1 MQNNPHP
8 LIEILKL
15 SDHGFMVKETN
26 FELFTKLRIAL
37 TEDGQPTSLSGKID
51 TQKWSKLSN
60 PDNLSGDT
68 ESSLV
73 ACMIESWCMAA
84 IKPFVTAL
92 NEHVS
97 GKKITIVMTKYTY
110 SASECIDAYLYIK
123 GSADDLRE
131 SIKPESVP
139 AIRAL
144 ISEWDSTFDVISN
157 GDILLSAIYD
167 LENP

>member
-15 SDHGFMVKETN
+15 SDHGFMTKETN
-26 FELFTKLRIAL
+26 FELFTKLRITL
-37 TEDGQPTSLSGKID
+37 TEDGKPTALSGKIG
-51 TQKWSKLSN
+51 TQDWSKLSN
-60 PDNLSGDT
+60 PAELSGDI
-68 ESSLV
+68 ESSLL
-73 ACMIESWCMAA
+73 ACLIKNWCMAA
-84 IKPFVTAL
+84 IEPFITEL
-92 NEHVS
+92 NKHVN

-123 GSADDLRE
+123 GTADELKE
-131 SIKPESVP
+131 VIKPERVP

-144 ISEWDSTFDVISN
+144 ISEWDSTFDVIGN
-157 GDILLSAIYD
+157 GNILLSALYD